1 MRVDLEG
8 KRCLVTG
15 GTGFIGG
22 RLIER
27 LVLQCGA
34 EVRAVVRNFTNAAR
48 MARFPVEMIAG
59 DVADPAVVA
68 RAAEGCDI
76 VFHCAYGNSGDAD
89 RQRAVTLGGT
99 ENVLEAALKG
109 GRTRVVNL
117 STITVYGPAADGD
130 LTEDM
135 PRVRVGDSYSD
146 SKLDA
151 ERACLDYASKHSLPV
166 AVLQPAMVFGPFGP
180 AWTLRILNDLLN
192 ARVILVN
199 GGDGWCNAVYVDDV
213 VSAMLLAGVKDEALG
228 EVFLVAG
235 EQPVT
240 WKQFYRRHEQV
251 LGIESTV
258 EMSMAEAEALWNS
271 QAAPR
276 GPKSIFREA
285 IDIFREQS
293 SLRWRVQETTEVAA
307 ILRAAGAVTPWR
319 VKNYLKQR
327 LVGEANGAATADAA
341 AGENGKTAAEERP
354 IMRQPPALLKMNA
367 AKTHVRID
375 KARRLLGYRPEF
387 DFESGMVLTEQ
398 WAHWAGFGSEAAR
411 A

>member
-1 MRVDLEG
+1 MNVDLKG

-34 EVRAVVRNFTNAAR
+34 EVRAIVRNYTNAAR
-48 MARFPVEMIAG
+48 MARYPVEMIAG

-76 VFHCAYGNSGDAD
+76 VFHCAYGNAGDAA
-89 RQRAVTLGGT
+89 RQREVTLGGT
-99 ENVLEAALKG
+99 ENVLEAALKAG
-109 GRTRVVNL
+109 GKTRVVNL
-117 STITVYGPAADGD
+117 STITVYGPTADGD

-135 PRVRVGDSYSD
+135 PRVYPGDPYSD

-151 ERACLDYASKHSLPV
+151 EKRCIEYAQQHSLPV
-166 AVLQPAMVFGPFGP
+166 SVLQPAMVFGPAGP
-180 AWTLRILNDLLN
+180 AWTLRILNDLMN

-228 EVFLVAG
+228 EVFLVAA
-235 EQPVT
+235 ENPVT
-240 WKQFYRRHEQV
+240 WKQFYERHEKV
-251 LGIESTV
+251 LGMKSTV
-258 EMSMAEAEALWNS
+258 PMSMAEAEALWNEN
-271 QAAPR
+271 QAPV
-276 GPKSIFREA
+276 GPKSLFRET
-285 IDIFREQS
+285 IDIVREQH
-293 SLRWRVQETTEVAA
+293 SLRWRIQETTEVSA

-319 VKNYLKQR
+319 VKNYLKTRIVGQR
-327 LVGEANGAATADAA
+327 DE
-341 AGENGKTAAEERP
+341 EQEPEPQEKAAEERP
-354 IMRQPPALLKMNA
+354 LMRQPPGLLKMNA
-367 AKTHVRID
+367 GKTHVRID
-375 KARRLLGYRPEF
+375 KAKRLLGYSPEF

-398 WAHWAGFGSEAAR
+398 WAHWAGYGKAAAR
-411 A
+411 G

>member
-1 MRVDLEG
+1 MNVDLKG

-22 RLIER
+22 RLLER

-34 EVRAVVRNFTNAAR
+34 EVRAIVRNYTNAAR
-48 MARFPVEMIAG
+48 MARYPVEMFAG

-76 VFHCAYGNSGDAD
+76 VFHCAYGNSGDSD
-89 RQRAVTLGGT
+89 RQREVTLGGT
-99 ENVLEAALKG
+99 ENVLEAALKNG
-109 GRTRVVNL
+109 GKTRVVNL
-117 STITVYGPAADGD
+117 STITVYGPTADGD

-135 PRVRVGDSYSD
+135 PRVYPGDAYSD

-151 ERACLDYASKHSLPV
+151 EKRCLEYAQKHSLPV
-166 AVLQPAMVFGPFGP
+166 SVLQPAMVFGPAGP
-180 AWTLRILNDLLN
+180 AWTLRILNDLMN

-228 EVFLVAG
+228 EVFLVAA
-235 EQPVT
+235 EKPVT
-240 WKQFYRRHEQV
+240 WKQFYNRHEQV
-251 LGIESTV
+251 LGIDSTV
-258 EMSMAEAEALWNS
+258 EMSMAEAEELWNS
-271 QAAPR
+271 NLGPT
-276 GPKSIFREA
+276 GPKSLFRETV
-285 IDIFREQS
+285 DIIREQS

-307 ILRAAGAVTPWR
+307 LMRMAGAVTPWR

-327 LVGEANGAATADAA
+327 IVGEAEDEPESGPDQA
-341 AGENGKTAAEERP
+341 EEVEERP
-354 IMRQPPALLKMNA
+354 LMRQPPGLLKMNA
-367 AKTHVRID
+367 GKTHVRIE
-375 KARRLLGYRPEF
+375 KARRLLVYAPEF

-398 WAHWAGFGSEAAR
+398 WAHWAGYGKAGAR
-411 A
+411 T